1 MYVKLR
7 SCRNGRWFTY
17 FKVYILFVWLKFI
30 KLSNHIRHCWSV
42 VRVILYAESDKAM
55 HEVIRPSTLN
65 YLHHTR
71 KMPIHWKLTYNHFT
85 QKNSVAVDIQFCCLT
100 DPQLFSDFRGCVKRC
115 TWACGL
121 GLNCKLCRTKIREF
135 GLPLVVWFGLQKD
148 IGRAHIS
155 VDDFALLVKVKVIE
169 SRCNISED
177 TQLARDLK
185 KVLLICLSK

>member
-1 MYVKLR
+1 M
-7 SCRNGRWFTY
+7 
-17 FKVYILFVWLKFI
+17 YILFVWLKFI

-100 DPQLFSDFRGCVKRC
+100 DPQLFSDVRGCVYKEMH
-115 TWACGL
+115 L
-121 GLNCKLCRTKIREF
+121 GLWSWSQLQALQNQNQRVWPSTGC
-135 GLPLVVWFGLQKD
+135 LVWPPEGHWQSSHL
-148 IGRAHIS
+148 GG
-155 VDDFALLVKVKVIE
+155 
-169 SRCNISED
+169 
-177 TQLARDLK
+177 
-185 KVLLICLSK
+185 